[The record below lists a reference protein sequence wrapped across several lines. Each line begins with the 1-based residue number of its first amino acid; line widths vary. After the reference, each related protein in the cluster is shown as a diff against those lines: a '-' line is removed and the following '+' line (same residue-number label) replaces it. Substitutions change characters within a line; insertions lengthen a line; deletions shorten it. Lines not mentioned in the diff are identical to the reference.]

1 MRYLHRPYSRSRGE
15 SPPLVA
21 CVQVRGWHMYC
32 GLDSGAHRQSDVD
45 STTTHY
51 ILPTFVSNLHDRTN
65 WCCSN
70 YHKTMHARIYQLP
83 WVHDVST
90 RALILIN
97 FRLVW
102 KWKIKRNRT
111 WSLRRVWFRMQAW
124 SMIDLQIRR
133 PNCLPVS
140 YRGSA
145 FWFSHWAHGSMRWKG
160 LLHE

>member
-1 MRYLHRPYSRSRGE
+1 MHGVVVGLHQLWHVYR
-15 SPPLVA
+15 L
-21 CVQVRGWHMYC
+21 RGWHMYR
-32 GLDSGAHRQSDVD
+32 GLERTGSRMPTPQRLTIFYPHLFPLCMTEQIHVAA
-45 STTTHY
+45 TTITK
-51 ILPTFVSNLHDRTN
+51 P
-65 WCCSN
+65 C
-70 YHKTMHARIYQLP
+70 MHAYIRY
-83 WVHDVST
+83 HDVST

-97 FRLVW
+97 FLLVW

-145 FWFSHWAHGSMRWKG
+145 FWFSHWAHGSMRCKG